1 MSMLSKSRVSK
12 ENLAF
17 HLVISKRHSKQC
29 ELKTTCLSPE
39 MRPAVEVL
47 NQGWG
52 NGTSTTP
59 VNAAGL
65 KGYWLKNPTL
75 HENSLCPETL

>member
-1 MSMLSKSRVSK
+1 
-12 ENLAF
+12 
-17 HLVISKRHSKQC
+17 
-29 ELKTTCLSPE
+29 

-75 HENSLCPETL
+75 HENSLCPETLQTILSQALEANGMP